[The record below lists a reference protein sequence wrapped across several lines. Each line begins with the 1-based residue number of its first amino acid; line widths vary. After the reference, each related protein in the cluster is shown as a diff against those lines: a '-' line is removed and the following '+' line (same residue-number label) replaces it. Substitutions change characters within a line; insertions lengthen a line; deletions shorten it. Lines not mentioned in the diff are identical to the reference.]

1 RIVALYNIYNQ
12 VTGAF
17 VTNGSTKQP
26 IIVELNVDKANV
38 RNTFKDEQDLIVS
51 LNTGEE
57 IIIKNFFD
65 DKGINKLVIQE
76 SNGHYSEIFPSELNN
91 QGLFE
96 VVNYAKI
103 ENFADYLYQ
112 ASVATSGMDWVD
124 AAIAVGAAGITAGI
138 LYENEKDSHKSDDQ
152 PTQDSPELLSFEQI
166 PLIDD
171 ESKNTQIFNLL
182 NDLELE
188 NPTTVETWD
197 NFQVG
202 IVGVDPEVDIID
214 VSKLLSGD
222 ATSENIQ
229 DYIQVNYD
237 EATQT
242 AIISIDRDGAS
253 SSQYDMAEYLTLAD
267 LEKSVTLDELLQ
279 NNQIVF

>member
-1 RIVALYNIYNQ
+1 MSLYNIYNQ

-17 VTNGSTKQP
+17 VTNSSTKQP

-38 RNTFKDEQDLIVS
+38 RNTFKDEQNLIVS

-57 IIIKNFFD
+57 IIIQNFFD
-65 DKGINKLVIQE
+65 NKGVNKLVIQE
-76 SNGHYSEIFPSELNN
+76 SNGNYSEILLSELND

-112 ASVATSGMDWVD
+112 ASVVTSGMDSVD
-124 AAIAVGAAGITAGI
+124 TAIAVGAAGITAGV
-138 LYENEKDSHKSDDQ
+138 LYENEKDSQKNDDQ
-152 PTQDSPELLSFEQI
+152 PIQDSPEQLSFEQI

-171 ESKNTQIFNLL
+171 EFQNTEIFNLL

-188 NPTTVETWD
+188 NSNAVETWD

-202 IVGVDPEVDIID
+202 TVDADPEADIID
-214 VSKLLSGD
+214 VSKLLSDD

-242 AIISIDRDGAS
+242 AIISIDRDGATS
-253 SSQYDMAEYLTLAD
+253 SHYEMTEYLTLVN

>member
-1 RIVALYNIYNQ
+1 MALYNIYNQ

-38 RNTFKDEQDLIVS
+38 RNTFKDEQNLIVS

-57 IIIKNFFD
+57 IIIQNFFD
-65 DKGINKLVIQE
+65 NKGVNKLVIQE
-76 SNGHYSEIFPSELNN
+76 SNGNYSEILLSELND

-112 ASVATSGMDWVD
+112 ASVVTSGMDWVD
-124 AAIAVGAAGITAGI
+124 TAIVVGAAGITAGV
-138 LYENEKDSHKSDDQ
+138 LYENEKDSQKNDDQ
-152 PTQDSPELLSFEQI
+152 PIQDSPEQLSFEQI

-171 ESKNTQIFNLL
+171 EFQNTEIFNLL

-188 NPTTVETWD
+188 NSNAVETWD

-202 IVGVDPEVDIID
+202 TVDADPEADIID
-214 VSKLLSGD
+214 VSKLLSDD

-242 AIISIDRDGAS
+242 AIISIDRDGATS
-253 SSQYDMAEYLTLAD
+253 SHYEMTEYLTLVN

>member
-1 RIVALYNIYNQ
+1 MSLYNIYNQ

-17 VTNGSTKQP
+17 VTNSSTKQP
-26 IIVELNVDKANV
+26 ILVELNVDKANV
-38 RNTFKDEQDLIVS
+38 RNTFKDEQNLIVS

-57 IIIKNFFD
+57 IIIQNFFD
-65 DKGINKLVIQE
+65 NKGVNKLVIQE
-76 SNGHYSEIFPSELNN
+76 SNGNYSEILLSELND

-96 VVNYAKI
+96 VLNYAKI

-112 ASVATSGMDWVD
+112 ASVVTSGMDWVD
-124 AAIAVGAAGITAGI
+124 TAIAVGAAGITAGV
-138 LYENEKDSHKSDDQ
+138 LYENEKDSQKNDDQ
-152 PTQDSPELLSFEQI
+152 PIQDSPEQLSFEQI

-171 ESKNTQIFNLL
+171 EFQNTEIFNLL

-188 NPTTVETWD
+188 NSNAVETWD

-202 IVGVDPEVDIID
+202 TVDADPEADIID
-214 VSKLLSGD
+214 VSKLLSDD

-253 SSQYDMAEYLTLAD
+253 SQHEMTEYLTLAN

>member
-1 RIVALYNIYNQ
+1 M
-12 VTGAF
+12 
-17 VTNGSTKQP
+17 
-26 IIVELNVDKANV
+26 
-38 RNTFKDEQDLIVS
+38 
-51 LNTGEE
+51 
-57 IIIKNFFD
+57 
-65 DKGINKLVIQE
+65 NKLVIQE
-76 SNGHYSEIFPSELNN
+76 SNGNYSEILLSELND

-96 VVNYAKI
+96 VLNYAKI

-112 ASVATSGMDWVD
+112 ASVVTSGMDWVD
-124 AAIAVGAAGITAGI
+124 TAIAVGAAGITAGV
-138 LYENEKDSHKSDDQ
+138 LYENEKDSQKNDDQ
-152 PTQDSPELLSFEQI
+152 PIQDSPEQLSFEQI

-171 ESKNTQIFNLL
+171 EFQNTEIFNLL

-188 NPTTVETWD
+188 NSNAVETWD

-202 IVGVDPEVDIID
+202 TVDADPEADIID
-214 VSKLLSGD
+214 VSKLLSDD

-253 SSQYDMAEYLTLAD
+253 SQHEMTEYLTLAN

>member
-1 RIVALYNIYNQ
+1 MALYNIYNQ

-38 RNTFKDEQDLIVS
+38 RNTFKDEKDLIVS
-51 LNTGEE
+51 LYTGEE
-57 IIIKNFFD
+57 IIILNFFD
-65 DKGINKLVIQE
+65 NKNLNKLVIKE
-76 SNGHYSEIFPSELNN
+76 SNGNYSEVLPSELND

-96 VVNYAKI
+96 LVDYAPI

-112 ASVATSGMDWVD
+112 ASVLISGMDWVD
-124 AAIAVGAAGITAGI
+124 AAIAIGAAGITAGV
-138 LYENEKDSHKSDDQ
+138 LYDNEKDSHTNDDQ
-152 PTQDSPELLSFEQI
+152 KIQESPERLSFEQA
-166 PLIDD
+166 PFVDD
-171 ESKNTQIFNLL
+171 ESQDTQIFNLL

-188 NPTTVETWD
+188 NPNTIETWD
-197 NFQVG
+197 NFHVG
-202 IVGVDPEVDIID
+202 AVGVYPEADVLDID
-214 VSKLLSGD
+214 ELLTND
-222 ATSENIQ
+222 ATIDNIQ

-242 AIISIDRDGAS
+242 ATISIDRDGAS
-253 SSQYDMAEYLTLAD
+253 ASQYEMTEYLKLTN
-267 LEKSVTLDELLQ
+267 LEKSLNLEELLQ

>member
-1 RIVALYNIYNQ
+1 MALYNIYNQ

-76 SNGHYSEIFPSELNN
+76 SNGHYSEIFPSELND

-124 AAIAVGAAGITAGI
+124 ATIAVGAAGITAGI
-138 LYENEKDSHKSDDQ
+138 FHENEKDSHKNDDQ
-152 PTQDSPELLSFEQI
+152 PIQDSSELLSFEKI

-171 ESKNTQIFNLL
+171 ESQNTQIFNLL

-197 NFQVG
+197 NFQLG
-202 IVGVDPEVDIID
+202 TVGVDPEVDIID
-214 VSKLLSGD
+214 VSKLLSDD

-242 AIISIDRDGAS
+242 AIISIDRDGTS
-253 SSQYDMAEYLTLAD
+253 SSQYDMTEYLTLAN

>member
-1 RIVALYNIYNQ
+1 MIYE
-12 VTGAF
+12 
-17 VTNGSTKQP
+17 GS
-26 IIVELNVDKANV
+26 L
-38 RNTFKDEQDLIVS
+38 

>member
-1 RIVALYNIYNQ
+1 MALYNIYNQ

>member
-1 RIVALYNIYNQ
+1 MSLYNIYNQ

-17 VTNGSTKQP
+17 VTNSSTKQP

-38 RNTFKDEQDLIVS
+38 RNTFKDEQNLIVS

-57 IIIKNFFD
+57 IIIQNFFD
-65 DKGINKLVIQE
+65 NKGVNKLVIQE
-76 SNGHYSEIFPSELNN
+76 SNGNYSEILLSELND

-96 VVNYAKI
+96 VLNYAKI

-112 ASVATSGMDWVD
+112 ASVVTSGMDWVD
-124 AAIAVGAAGITAGI
+124 TAIAVGAAGITAGV
-138 LYENEKDSHKSDDQ
+138 LYENEKDSQKNDDQ
-152 PTQDSPELLSFEQI
+152 PIQDSPEQLSFEQI

-171 ESKNTQIFNLL
+171 EFQNTEIFNLL

-188 NPTTVETWD
+188 NSNAVETWD

-202 IVGVDPEVDIID
+202 TVDADPEADIID
-214 VSKLLSGD
+214 VSKLLSDD

-253 SSQYDMAEYLTLAD
+253 SQHEMTEYLTLAN

>member
-1 RIVALYNIYNQ
+1 MALYNIYNQ

-38 RNTFKDEQDLIVS
+38 RNTFKDEQNLIVS

-57 IIIKNFFD
+57 IIIQNFFD
-65 DKGINKLVIQE
+65 NKGVNKLVIQE
-76 SNGHYSEIFPSELNN
+76 SNGNYSEILLSELND

-96 VVNYAKI
+96 VLNYAKI

-112 ASVATSGMDWVD
+112 ASVVTSGMDSVD
-124 AAIAVGAAGITAGI
+124 TAIAVGAAGITAGV
-138 LYENEKDSHKSDDQ
+138 LYENEKDSQKNDDQ
-152 PTQDSPELLSFEQI
+152 PIQDSPEQLSFEQI

-171 ESKNTQIFNLL
+171 EFQNTEIFNLL

-188 NPTTVETWD
+188 NSNAVETWD

-202 IVGVDPEVDIID
+202 TVDADPEADIID
-214 VSKLLSGD
+214 VSKLLSDD

-253 SSQYDMAEYLTLAD
+253 SQHEMTEYLTLAN

>member
-1 RIVALYNIYNQ
+1 MALYNIYNQ

-124 AAIAVGAAGITAGI
+124 AAIAVGAAGLTAGI
-138 LYENEKDSHKSDDQ
+138 LYENEKDSQKNDDQ
-152 PTQDSPELLSFEQI
+152 PIQESPGLLNFEQV

-171 ESKNTQIFNLL
+171 ESQNTEIFNLL

-188 NPTTVETWD
+188 NLNTVETWD

-202 IVGVDPEVDIID
+202 TVGVDPEADIID
-214 VSKLLSGD
+214 VSKLLSDD

>member
-1 RIVALYNIYNQ
+1 MALYNIYNQ

-124 AAIAVGAAGITAGI
+124 AAIAVGAAGLTAGI
-138 LYENEKDSHKSDDQ
+138 LYENEKDSQKNDDQ
-152 PTQDSPELLSFEQI
+152 PIQESPGLLNFEQV

-171 ESKNTQIFNLL
+171 ESKNTEIFNLL

-188 NPTTVETWD
+188 NLNTVETWD

-202 IVGVDPEVDIID
+202 TVGVDPEADIID
-214 VSKLLSGD
+214 VSKLLSDD

>member
-1 RIVALYNIYNQ
+1 MSLYNIYNQ

-17 VTNGSTKQP
+17 VTNSSTKQP

-38 RNTFKDEQDLIVS
+38 RNTFKDEQNLIVS

-57 IIIKNFFD
+57 IIIQNFFD
-65 DKGINKLVIQE
+65 NKGVNKLVIQE
-76 SNGHYSEIFPSELNN
+76 SNGNYSEILLSELND

-96 VVNYAKI
+96 VLNYAKI

-112 ASVATSGMDWVD
+112 ASVVTSGMDWVD
-124 AAIAVGAAGITAGI
+124 TAIAVGAAGITAGV
-138 LYENEKDSHKSDDQ
+138 LYENEKDSQKNDDQ
-152 PTQDSPELLSFEQI
+152 PIQDSPEQLSFEQI

-171 ESKNTQIFNLL
+171 EFQNTEIFNLL

-188 NPTTVETWD
+188 NSNAVETWD

-202 IVGVDPEVDIID
+202 TVDADPEADIID
-214 VSKLLSGD
+214 VSKLLSDD

-253 SSQYDMAEYLTLAD
+253 SQHEMTEYLTLAN
-267 LEKSVTLDELLQ
+267 LEKYVTLDELLQ

>member
-1 RIVALYNIYNQ
+1 MSLYNNYNQ

-17 VTNGSTKQP
+17 VTNSSTKQP

-38 RNTFKDEQDLIVS
+38 RNTFKDEQNLIVS

-57 IIIKNFFD
+57 IIIQNFFD
-65 DKGINKLVIQE
+65 NKGVNKLVIQE
-76 SNGHYSEIFPSELNN
+76 SNGNYSEILLSELND

-96 VVNYAKI
+96 VLNYAKI

-112 ASVATSGMDWVD
+112 ASVVTSGMDSVD
-124 AAIAVGAAGITAGI
+124 TAIAVGAAGITAGV
-138 LYENEKDSHKSDDQ
+138 LYENEKDSQKNDDQ
-152 PTQDSPELLSFEQI
+152 PIQDSPEQLSFEQI

-171 ESKNTQIFNLL
+171 EFQNTEIFNLL

-188 NPTTVETWD
+188 NSNAVETWD

-202 IVGVDPEVDIID
+202 TVDADPEADIID
-214 VSKLLSGD
+214 VSKLLSDD

-253 SSQYDMAEYLTLAD
+253 SQHEMTEYLTLAN

>member
-1 RIVALYNIYNQ
+1 MALYNIYNQ

-124 AAIAVGAAGITAGI
+124 AAIAVGAAGLTAGI
-138 LYENEKDSHKSDDQ
+138 LYENEKDSQKNDDQ
-152 PTQDSPELLSFEQI
+152 PIQDSPEQLSFEQI

-171 ESKNTQIFNLL
+171 EFQNTEIFNLL

-188 NPTTVETWD
+188 NSNAVETWD

-202 IVGVDPEVDIID
+202 TVDADPEADIID
-214 VSKLLSGD
+214 VSKLLSDD

>member
-1 RIVALYNIYNQ
+1 MALYNIYNQ
-12 VTGAF
+12 VAGTY

-124 AAIAVGAAGITAGI
+124 AAIVVGAAGLTAGI
-138 LYENEKDSHKSDDQ
+138 LYENEKDSQKNDDQ
-152 PTQDSPELLSFEQI
+152 PIQESPGLLNFEQV

-171 ESKNTQIFNLL
+171 ESQNTEIFNLL

-188 NPTTVETWD
+188 NLNTVETWD

-202 IVGVDPEVDIID
+202 TVGVDPEADIID
-214 VSKLLSGD
+214 VSKLLSDD

-242 AIISIDRDGAS
+242 AIISIDRDGAP

>member
-1 RIVALYNIYNQ
+1 MSLYNIYNQ

-17 VTNGSTKQP
+17 VTNSSTKQP

-38 RNTFKDEQDLIVS
+38 RNTFKDEQNLIVS

-57 IIIKNFFD
+57 IIIQNFFD
-65 DKGINKLVIQE
+65 NKGVNKLVIQE
-76 SNGHYSEIFPSELNN
+76 SNGNYSEILLSELND

-96 VVNYAKI
+96 VLNYAKI

-112 ASVATSGMDWVD
+112 ASVVTSGMDWVD
-124 AAIAVGAAGITAGI
+124 TAIVVGAAGITAGV
-138 LYENEKDSHKSDDQ
+138 LYENEKDSQKNDDQ
-152 PTQDSPELLSFEQI
+152 PIQDSPEQLSFEQI

-171 ESKNTQIFNLL
+171 EFQNTEIFNLL

-188 NPTTVETWD
+188 NSNAVETWD

-202 IVGVDPEVDIID
+202 TVDADPEADIID
-214 VSKLLSGD
+214 VSKLLSDD

-253 SSQYDMAEYLTLAD
+253 SQHEMTEYLTLAN

>member
-1 RIVALYNIYNQ
+1 MALYNIYNQ

-38 RNTFKDEQDLIVS
+38 RNTFKDEQNLIVS

-57 IIIKNFFD
+57 IIIQNFFD
-65 DKGINKLVIQE
+65 NKGVNKLVIQE
-76 SNGHYSEIFPSELNN
+76 SNGNYSEILLSELND

-112 ASVATSGMDWVD
+112 ASVVTSGMDWID
-124 AAIAVGAAGITAGI
+124 TAIVVGAAGITAGV
-138 LYENEKDSHKSDDQ
+138 LYENEKDSQKNDDQ
-152 PTQDSPELLSFEQI
+152 PIQDSPEQLSFEQI

-171 ESKNTQIFNLL
+171 EFQNTEIFNLL

-188 NPTTVETWD
+188 NSNAVETWD

-202 IVGVDPEVDIID
+202 TVDADPEADIID
-214 VSKLLSGD
+214 VSKLLSDD

-242 AIISIDRDGAS
+242 AIISIDRDGATS
-253 SSQYDMAEYLTLAD
+253 SHYEMTEYLTLVN

>member
-1 RIVALYNIYNQ
+1 MSLYNIYNQ

-17 VTNGSTKQP
+17 VTNSSTKQP

-38 RNTFKDEQDLIVS
+38 RNTFKDEQNLIVS

-57 IIIKNFFD
+57 IIIQNFFD
-65 DKGINKLVIQE
+65 NKGVNKLVIQE
-76 SNGHYSEIFPSELNN
+76 SNGNYSEILLSELND

-96 VVNYAKI
+96 VLNYAKI

-112 ASVATSGMDWVD
+112 ASVVTSGMDWVD
-124 AAIAVGAAGITAGI
+124 TAIAVGAAGITAGV
-138 LYENEKDSHKSDDQ
+138 LYENEKDSQKNDDQ
-152 PTQDSPELLSFEQI
+152 PIQDSPEQLSFEQI

-171 ESKNTQIFNLL
+171 EFQNTEIFNLL

-188 NPTTVETWD
+188 NSNAVETWD

-202 IVGVDPEVDIID
+202 TVDADPEADIID
-214 VSKLLSGD
+214 VSKLLSDD

-253 SSQYDMAEYLTLAD
+253 SSHYEMTEYLTLVN

>member
-1 RIVALYNIYNQ
+1 MSLYNIYNQ

-17 VTNGSTKQP
+17 VTNSSTKQP

-38 RNTFKDEQDLIVS
+38 RNTFKDEKNLIVS

-57 IIIKNFFD
+57 IIIQNFFD
-65 DKGINKLVIQE
+65 NKGVNKLVIQE
-76 SNGHYSEIFPSELNN
+76 SNGNYSEILLSELND

-112 ASVATSGMDWVD
+112 ASVVTSGMDWVD
-124 AAIAVGAAGITAGI
+124 AVIAVGATGITAGV
-138 LYENEKDSHKSDDQ
+138 LYENEKDSQKNDDQ
-152 PTQDSPELLSFEQI
+152 LIQESPELLSFEQI

-171 ESKNTQIFNLL
+171 EFQNTEIFNLL

-188 NPTTVETWD
+188 NPNAVETWD

-202 IVGVDPEVDIID
+202 TVDADPEADIID
-214 VSKLLSGD
+214 VSKLLSDD

-237 EATQT
+237 EVTQT

-253 SSQYDMAEYLTLAD
+253 SQHEMTEYLTLAN

>member
-1 RIVALYNIYNQ
+1 MALYNIYNQ

-267 LEKSVTLDELLQ
+267 LEKFVTLDELLQ

>member
-1 RIVALYNIYNQ
+1 MALYNIYNQ

-124 AAIAVGAAGITAGI
+124 AAIAVGAAGLTAGI
-138 LYENEKDSHKSDDQ
+138 LYENEKDSQKNDDQ
-152 PTQDSPELLSFEQI
+152 PIQESPGLLNFEQV

-171 ESKNTQIFNLL
+171 ESQNTEIFNLL

-188 NPTTVETWD
+188 NLNTVETWD

-202 IVGVDPEVDIID
+202 TVGVDPEADIID
-214 VSKLLSGD
+214 VSKLLSDD

-229 DYIQVNYD
+229 DYIQVNCD

>member
-1 RIVALYNIYNQ
+1 M
-12 VTGAF
+12 
-17 VTNGSTKQP
+17 
-26 IIVELNVDKANV
+26 
-38 RNTFKDEQDLIVS
+38 
-51 LNTGEE
+51 
-57 IIIKNFFD
+57 
-65 DKGINKLVIQE
+65 NKLVIQE
-76 SNGHYSEIFPSELNN
+76 SNGNYSEILLSELND

-96 VVNYAKI
+96 VLNYAKI

-112 ASVATSGMDWVD
+112 ASVVTSGMDSVD
-124 AAIAVGAAGITAGI
+124 TAIAVGAAGITAGV
-138 LYENEKDSHKSDDQ
+138 LYENEKDSQKNDDQ
-152 PTQDSPELLSFEQI
+152 PIQDSPEQLSFEQI

-171 ESKNTQIFNLL
+171 EFQNTEIFNLL

-188 NPTTVETWD
+188 NSNAVETWD

-202 IVGVDPEVDIID
+202 TVDADPEADIID
-214 VSKLLSGD
+214 VSKLLSDD

-253 SSQYDMAEYLTLAD
+253 SQHEMTEYLTLAN

>member
-1 RIVALYNIYNQ
+1 MALYNIYNQ
-12 VTGAF
+12 VTGTY

-202 IVGVDPEVDIID
+202 IVGVDPVVDIID

>member
-1 RIVALYNIYNQ
+1 MALYNIYNQ
-12 VTGAF
+12 VTGTY

-26 IIVELNVDKANV
+26 IIVELNVDKTNI
-38 RNTFKDEQDLIVS
+38 RNTFQDERDLIIS
-51 LNTGEE
+51 LHTGEE
-57 IIIKNFFD
+57 IIIHQFFD
-65 DKGINKLVIQE
+65 DAGINKLVMQE
-76 SNGHYSEIFPSELNN
+76 SNGQYSEIFPSELND

-124 AAIAVGAAGITAGI
+124 AAIAVGAAGLTAGI
-138 LYENEKDSHKSDDQ
+138 LYENEKDSQKNDDQ
-152 PTQDSPELLSFEQI
+152 PIQESPGLLNFEQV

-171 ESKNTQIFNLL
+171 ESQNTEIFNLL
-182 NDLELE
+182 NGLELE
-188 NPTTVETWD
+188 NLNTVETWD

-202 IVGVDPEVDIID
+202 TVGVDPEADIID
-214 VSKLLSGD
+214 VSKLLSDD
-222 ATSENIQ
+222 ATSENIK